1 MKTIWKYVIT
11 FGVACVICVLALWAR
26 GLFGGVQGVAEIMRC
41 LSDGFFIS
49 GFAVGGY
56 GLLVVCSNGGAFD
69 ILAYGMICFFGLF
82 RKDVRNRKAKTF
94 YEYRKAKSE
103 KRHSF
108 AYLLIVGLAFILI
121 AVLFVVLFYVYS

>member
-1 MKTIWKYVIT
+1 MKTVCKYLIT
-11 FGVACVICVLALWAR
+11 FAVASVICVLALWAR
-26 GLFGGVQGVAEIMRC
+26 GLFSASSAVEIMRC
-41 LSDGFFIS
+41 LSDGFFIA
-49 GFAVGGY
+49 GFLVGGY

-69 ILAYGMICFFGLF
+69 ILAYGLICFFNLF
-82 RKDVRNRKAKTF
+82 RKNVSDRKAKTF

-108 AYLLIVGLAFILI
+108 LYLLVVGLAFILA

>member
-1 MKTIWKYVIT
+1 MKTVWKYLIT
-11 FGVACVICVLALWAR
+11 FAVAAVICVLALWAR
-26 GLFGGVQGVAEIMRC
+26 GLFSAAGTAEIMRC
-41 LSDGFFIS
+41 LSDGFFIA

-69 ILAYGMICFFGLF
+69 ILAYGMICFFSLF
-82 RKDVRNRKAKTF
+82 RKDVKNRKAKTF

-108 AYLLIVGLAFILI
+108 AYLLIVGLAFVLI